1 MTHFTDGLE
10 FKLGKQG
17 NDPRV
22 SVWKMVF
29 GVKDYHSGSQPVGPD
44 PFGKLF
50 SKTIYTA
57 ILYNKSCSKNDFMV
71 GVTAA

>member
-1 MTHFTDGLE
+1 MENGVWCEGLPQW
-10 FKLGKQG
+10 FSTC
-17 NDPRV
+17 D
-22 SVWKMVF
+22 
-29 GVKDYHSGSQPVGPD
+29 PD

-57 ILYNKSCSKNDFMV
+57 ILHNKSSSKNDFMV